1 MLQSVIPL
9 INMGRGGQGLK
20 GKVRKRG
27 GGGGGLEPPSK
38 LWFNQWPKIST

>member
-20 GKVRKRG
+20 GKVLKRG
-27 GGGGGLEPPSK
+27 GGRSEPPSK
-38 LWFNQWPKIST
+38 LWFNQWPEIST

>member
-20 GKVRKRG
+20 RKVLKRG
-27 GGGGGLEPPSK
+27 RGGRLEPPSK
-38 LWFNQWPKIST
+38 LSFNPWPEIST

>member
-20 GKVRKRG
+20 GKVLKRG
-27 GGGGGLEPPSK
+27 GGGR
-38 LWFNQWPKIST
+38 

>member
-20 GKVRKRG
+20 GKVLKRGRG
-27 GGGGGLEPPSK
+27 GGGWNPLPNYRLTHGQK
-38 LWFNQWPKIST
+38 